1 MAARAH
7 SKYGTPARSG
17 QALRQV
23 TVTAQSRA
31 AGRAIEQSPSRL
43 RRGLYSLHNGGMRA
57 AAPISIGGR
66 APAYAVTVSEV
77 LRLALPSGS
86 EVVAG
91 KSGMGRG
98 IFWARLLGA
107 RQGLLSGSEAGEMVL
122 LPASAVGKGFS
133 RVVRD
138 LGEAGVEAVLV
149 TTMPPADAVEAA
161 DELGMPILRVV
172 AQSSLIEV
180 ERAIISLIVDKESQV
195 RRRVEQIYER
205 LLATLVDDAGIQALA
220 AEVADVARR
229 PTIVLDEYFRV
240 QVTVPD
246 DEVTQQIGHAVGA
259 TLAAGD
265 PRALGARP
273 AAPFWLTSEN
283 DSPEALVVPLRLHD
297 TPAGYLVLG
306 GPGDITDLDRQV
318 AERAARVLGIEL
330 AKQRAVTEAQLRLQ
344 GDFLDDLLSGSYP
357 SEEAMLARARWMGH
371 DLGRPHVLLA
381 VSLLEL
387 ADRATG
393 SQRLQATDLV
403 RTEVLRLAPGALL
416 RERQDRLAVALPRGA
431 PPTSEEALELAER
444 LRQRLA
450 ALLPSGHVTI
460 GVGRHHPGISG
471 LALSFREAEQALAIG
486 RALLGGDRS
495 VHFEHLG
502 VQRLL
507 FQLRDNPE
515 LASFYDDLLGK
526 LQAHDERQ
534 GAELV
539 NTLEAFFGCHGNH
552 VRTAQRLH
560 LHRNTLLYRLDRA
573 KSVLGVDL
581 DDAETRLALQVALKI
596 GRVIGRRGLDGSP
609 GSSA

>member
-1 MAARAH
+1 MH
-7 SKYGTPARSG
+7 
-17 QALRQV
+17 
-23 TVTAQSRA
+23 
-31 AGRAIEQSPSRL
+31 
-43 RRGLYSLHNGGMRA
+43 A
-57 AAPISIGGR
+57 AAAISIGSR

-91 KSGMGRG
+91 NGGMSRG

-122 LPASAVGKGFS
+122 LTASAVGRGFS

-149 TTMPPADAVEAA
+149 TTMPPADALEVAN
-161 DELGMPILRVV
+161 ELGMPILRVT

-246 DEVTQQIGHAVGA
+246 DEATQQIGHEVGA

-273 AAPFWLTSEN
+273 AAPFWLTSEG
-283 DSPEALVVPLRLHD
+283 DSPEALVVPLRLRG

-306 GPGDITDLDRQV
+306 GPGEITDLDRQV

-381 VSLLEL
+381 VSLEALG
-387 ADRATG
+387 DRAAG
-393 SQRLQATDLV
+393 SQRLQAADLV

-431 PPTSEEALELAER
+431 PPASDEALELAER
-444 LRQRLA
+444 LRRRLA
-450 ALLPSGHVTI
+450 ELLTSGHVTI
-460 GVGRHHPGISG
+460 GVGRHHPGIAG

-539 NTLEAFFGCHGNH
+539 NTLEAFFECHGNH

-573 KSVLGVDL
+573 KGVLGVDL

-596 GRVIGRRGLDGSP
+596 GRVLGRRGLDAIP
-609 GSSA
+609 GPSA

>member
-1 MAARAH
+1 MHA
-7 SKYGTPARSG
+7 
-17 QALRQV
+17 
-23 TVTAQSRA
+23 TVPV
-31 AGRAIEQSPSRL
+31 SP
-43 RRGLYSLHNGGMRA
+43 
-57 AAPISIGGR
+57 PGR

-77 LRLALPSGS
+77 LRLSLPGGS
-86 EVVAG
+86 EVLAG
-91 KSGMGRG
+91 RQGMNRG

-122 LPASAVGKGFS
+122 FPASAVGRAFG

-149 TTMPPADAVEAA
+149 STMPPADALEAA
-161 DELGMPILRVV
+161 DELGMPLIHVGT
-172 AQSSLIEV
+172 QMSLIEV
-180 ERAIISLIVDKESQV
+180 ERAVISLIVDRESQV

-205 LLATLVDDAGIQALA
+205 LLATLVEDAGITALA
-220 AEVADVARR
+220 AEVADVTRR

-246 DEVTQQIGHAVGA
+246 DASAVQFGRDVGA
-259 TLAAGD
+259 ALAAGD

-273 AAPFWLTSEN
+273 AAPFWLAS
-283 DSPEALVVPLRLHD
+283 DSNAPEALVVPLRLRG

-306 GPGDITDLDRQV
+306 GGNDVTDLDRQV

-330 AKQRAVTEAQLRLQ
+330 AKLRAVTEAQLRLQ

-381 VSLLEL
+381 VSLEEPP
-387 ADRATG
+387 DRDAG
-393 SQRLQATDLV
+393 SQRLHAADLV
-403 RTEVLRLAPGALL
+403 RTEVLRIAPGALL
-416 RERQDRLAVALPRGA
+416 REQQDRLAVALPRSN

-444 LRQRLA
+444 LRRRLA
-450 ALLPSGHVTI
+450 GLLTGGQVTI
-460 GVGRHHPGISG
+460 GVGRHHPGIAG

-495 VHFEHLG
+495 VHFEQLG

-539 NTLEAFFGCHGNH
+539 NTLEAFFECHGNH

-573 KSVLGVDL
+573 RTVLGIDL

-596 GRVIGRRGLDGSP
+596 GRVIGRRGIDGLP
-609 GSSA
+609 GGTT

>member
-1 MAARAH
+1 MHTMHA
-7 SKYGTPARSG
+7 TIP
-17 QALRQV
+17 V
-23 TVTAQSRA
+23 
-31 AGRAIEQSPSRL
+31 
-43 RRGLYSLHNGGMRA
+43 SL
-57 AAPISIGGR
+57 SSR

-91 KSGMGRG
+91 HAGMGRG

-122 LPASAVGKGFS
+122 LTAAAVGRGFS
-133 RVVRD
+133 RVIRD
-138 LGEAGVEAVLV
+138 LGEAGVEAVLISAV
-149 TTMPPADAVEAA
+149 PPADAIEAA
-161 DELGMPILRVV
+161 DELGMPILRVSG
-172 AQSSLIEV
+172 QSSLIEV
-180 ERAIISLIVDKESQV
+180 ERAVISLIVDRESQV

-205 LLATLVDDAGIQALA
+205 LLATLVDDSGIAALA

-246 DEVTQQIGHAVGA
+246 DETTQQIGHDVGA

-273 AAPFWLTSEN
+273 AAPFWLAAEN
-283 DSPEALVVPLRLHD
+283 DSPEALVVPLRLRG

-306 GPGDITDLDRQV
+306 GSGDVTELDRQV

-371 DLGRPHVLLA
+371 DLSRPHVLLA
-381 VSLLEL
+381 VNLEEL
-387 ADRATG
+387 ADPVAG

-403 RTEVLRLAPGALL
+403 RTEVLRLTPGALL
-416 RERQDRLAVALPRGA
+416 RERQDRLAIALPRA
-431 PPTSEEALELAER
+431 SAPTSEEALELAER
-444 LRQRLA
+444 LRRRLA
-450 ALLPSGHVTI
+450 SLLTSGHVTI
-460 GVGRHHPGISG
+460 GVGRHHPGIAG
-471 LALSFREAEQALAIG
+471 LALSYREAEQALAIG

-515 LASFYDDLLGK
+515 LASFYEDLLGK

-539 NTLEAFFGCHGNH
+539 NTLEAFFECHGNH

-573 KSVLGVDL
+573 RGVLGVDL

-596 GRVIGRRGLDGSP
+596 GRVIGRRGLDGVP
-609 GSSA
+609 GTSS

>member
-1 MAARAH
+1 MH
-7 SKYGTPARSG
+7 
-17 QALRQV
+17 
-23 TVTAQSRA
+23 
-31 AGRAIEQSPSRL
+31 
-43 RRGLYSLHNGGMRA
+43 A
-57 AAPISIGGR
+57 AAPIATSGR

-77 LRLALPSGS
+77 LRLALPPGS
-86 EVVAG
+86 DVIAG
-91 KSGMGRG
+91 LGGTGRG

-122 LPASAVGKGFS
+122 LPASAIGRGFS

-138 LGEAGVEAVLV
+138 LGEAGVEAILV
-149 TTMPPADAVEAA
+149 TTMPPPDALAAA
-161 DELGMPILRVV
+161 DELGMPILRVG
-172 AQSSLIEV
+172 AQASLIDI

-205 LLATLVDDAGIQALA
+205 LLATLVDDGGIEALA

-240 QVTVPD
+240 QVAVPD
-246 DEVTQQIGHAVGA
+246 DETTQQIGHDVGG

-273 AAPFWLTSEN
+273 AAPFWLTAAN
-283 DSPEALVVPLRLHD
+283 DSPEALVVPLRLHG

-306 GPGDITDLDRQV
+306 GPGDVTDLDRQV

-381 VSLLEL
+381 VSLEEM
-387 ADRATG
+387 ADREAG
-393 SQRLQATDLV
+393 SQRLQAADLV

-416 RERQDRLAVALPRGA
+416 RERQDRLAVALPRST
-431 PPTSEEALELAER
+431 PPTSEEALELAEH

-450 ALLPSGHVTI
+450 SLVNSSHVTI
-460 GVGRHHPGISG
+460 VVGRQHGGIG
-471 LALSFREAEQALAIG
+471 GRALSFREAEQALAIG
-486 RALLGGDRS
+486 RALLGGNRS

-507 FQLRDNPE
+507 FQLRNNPE
-515 LASFYDDLLGK
+515 LASFYEDLLGK

-539 NTLEAFFGCHGNH
+539 HTLEAFFACHGNH

-573 KSVLGVDL
+573 KQVLGVDL

-596 GRVIGRRGLDGSP
+596 GRVIGRRGLDGVAGP
-609 GSSA
+609 SA

>member
-1 MAARAH
+1 MCTMH
-7 SKYGTPARSG
+7 
-17 QALRQV
+17 
-23 TVTAQSRA
+23 
-31 AGRAIEQSPSRL
+31 
-43 RRGLYSLHNGGMRA
+43 A
-57 AAPISIGGR
+57 AASIPPQPR

-77 LRLALPSGS
+77 LRLAMPSGA

-91 KSGMGRG
+91 AHGMSRG

-107 RQGLLSGSEAGEMVL
+107 RQGLLSGSETGEMVL
-122 LPASAVGKGFS
+122 FAATAVGRSFG

-138 LGEAGVEAVLV
+138 LGEAGVEAVV
-149 TTMPPADAVEAA
+149 VSTMPPADAIETAN
-161 DELGMPILRVV
+161 ELNMPIIKVGT
-172 AQSSLIEV
+172 QMSLIEV
-180 ERAIISLIVDKESQV
+180 ERAIISLIVDRESQV

-205 LLATLVDDAGIQALA
+205 LLATLVEDGGIAALT
-220 AEVADVARR
+220 AEVADVTRR

-240 QVTVPD
+240 QVSVPD
-246 DEVTQQIGHAVGA
+246 DEVTQQIGRDVGSA
-259 TLAAGD
+259 LASGD

-273 AAPFWLTSEN
+273 AAPFWLASEN
-283 DSPEALVVPLRLHD
+283 DAPEALIVPLRLRG

-306 GPGDITDLDRQV
+306 GGSDVTDLDRQV

-371 DLGRPHVLLA
+371 DLGRSHVLLA
-381 VSLLEL
+381 VSLEEP
-387 ADRATG
+387 ADRLSG
-393 SQRLQATDLV
+393 SQRLHAADLV
-403 RTEVLRLAPGALL
+403 RTEVLRIAPGALL
-416 RERQDRLAVALPRGA
+416 REQQDRLAVALPRSA

-444 LRQRLA
+444 LRLRLTS
-450 ALLPSGHVTI
+450 LLAGGQVTI
-460 GVGRHHPGISG
+460 GVGRHHPGIGG
-471 LALSFREAEQALAIG
+471 LATSFREAEQALAIG
-486 RALLGGDRS
+486 KALLGGDRS

-539 NTLEAFFGCHGNH
+539 NTLEAFFECHGNH

-573 KSVLGVDL
+573 RTVLGVDL

-596 GRVIGRRGLDGSP
+596 GRVIGRRGIDGLP
-609 GSSA
+609 GATT